1 MNYRVMYMISY
12 RQEEIA
18 AELEKESQLTEVG
31 LGESN
36 SQLNTGE
43 YHIQ

>member
-1 MNYRVMYMISY
+1 MMIFFSY
-12 RQEEIA
+12 RQEETA
-18 AELEKESQLTEVG
+18 AELESQLTEVG

-43 YHIQ
+43 YGNSIFL

>member
-12 RQEEIA
+12 RQEEMA
-18 AELEKESQLTEVG
+18 AELEKESHLTEVG

-43 YHIQ
+43 YDIQ

>member
-1 MNYRVMYMISY
+1 M
-12 RQEEIA
+12 A
-18 AELEKESQLTEVG
+18 KESQLTDDVG

-43 YHIQ
+43 REIFFMIFLFMGCQKFFLFDEF